1 MPLSLFLPLTLF
13 AFVGSAT
20 PGPNNL
26 LLLTS
31 GLNFGLSRTMPL
43 LLGISLGFTLMV
55 ALVGFGLGPVFAR
68 FPVLYVILKYAG
80 AAYLLWLARKIA
92 GSGPLND
99 GAAAGNPMSFLQ
111 GAAFQWVNPKAWM
124 MAVTACATYT
134 LADTYA
140 LTMGVVTLVFLIVT
154 VPATTLWAAFGTAMR
169 GWLSDPKRLK
179 VFNFVMAALLVA
191 SLIPVFV
198 WE

>member
-1 MPLSLFLPLTLF
+1 MTFNLFLPLFMF

-31 GLNFGLSRTMPL
+31 GLNFGLPRTVPL

-55 ALVGFGLGPVFAR
+55 GLVGFGLGPVFAR
-68 FPVLYVILKYAG
+68 FPVLYVILKYLG
-80 AAYLLWLARKIA
+80 AAYLLWLAWKIA
-92 GSGPLND
+92 VSGPLKD
-99 GAAAGNPMSFLQ
+99 DVTEDRPMTFLQ
-111 GAAFQWVNPKAWM
+111 GSAFQWVNPKAWM
-124 MAVTACATYT
+124 MAVTACSTYT
-134 LADTYA
+134 SADAYT
-140 LTMGVVTLVFLIVT
+140 LTMTIVTLVFLVGT
-154 VPATTLWAAFGTAMR
+154 VPTTALLAGFGTAMR

>member
-1 MPLSLFLPLTLF
+1 MTFNLFLPLFMF

-31 GLNFGLSRTMPL
+31 GLNFGLPRTVPL

-55 ALVGFGLGPVFAR
+55 GLVGFGLGPVFAR
-68 FPVLYVILKYAG
+68 FPVLYVILKYLG
-80 AAYLLWLARKIA
+80 AAYLLWLAWKIA
-92 GSGPLND
+92 VSGPLKD
-99 GAAAGNPMSFLQ
+99 DVTEDRPMTFLQ

-124 MAVTACATYT
+124 MAVTACSTYT
-134 LADTYA
+134 SADAYT
-140 LTMGVVTLVFLIVT
+140 LTMTIVTLVFLVVT
-154 VPATTLWAAFGTAMR
+154 VPTTALWAGFGTAMR